1 MTVHALPE
9 PDLITE
15 GPHPLRLNCPECD
28 AVVTFQVEV
37 SSQLTV
43 RGDNGGRLRP
53 VLSTK
58 SVEHSC
64 RDDGDDTTPLFGT
77 GSDTPDLGG
86 A

>member
-1 MTVHALPE
+1 MTQTLPAA
-9 PDLITE
+9 DLITE
-15 GPHPLRLNCPECD
+15 GPHPLRINCPECD
-28 AVVTFQVEV
+28 ASVTFQVEV

-64 RDDGDDTTPLFGT
+64 RDDGDGTTPLFGV
-77 GSDTPDLGG
+77 PDEDSPDV
-86 A
+86 

>member
-1 MTVHALPE
+1 MTVQTLPE
-9 PDLITE
+9 ADLIIE
-15 GPHPLRLNCPECD
+15 GPHPLRINCPECD

-43 RGDNGGRLRP
+43 RGDSGGRLRP

-64 RDDGDDTTPLFGT
+64 TDDGDNTVPLFGA
-77 GSDTPDLGG
+77 GAVDTPDV
-86 A
+86 